1 MFERFANFVLRQRL
15 IWVISL
21 AVITVVMGYFA
32 QKAQLTYDN
41 PKFIPDDDADYIAYQ
56 NFKKVFGEDGSV
68 MVIGIETPKIHQYE
82 FFGDW
87 YNLTNDLKNNEGIE
101 RVLSLSNVPELLKQE
116 KPMVYEGD
124 TFYQEV
130 LALNPVF
137 QKAPESQ
144 LELDTLLRKVRN
156 MKFYEGLL
164 YTDSSDYTLIAIT
177 INKKLLD
184 SYKRIE
190 FVKTLQ
196 KKANAL
202 GKKHQLSIHYSGL
215 PFIRTEMS
223 NRIKEELKFF
233 TVLSLIIAGLILLF
247 FFRSFPTLVFSL
259 LVVIIGVIWSLGFVV
274 LFGYKITLFTGILP
288 PLIVVIGIANCI
300 YLLNKYHDEFRKHNN
315 KMKALQRVISKIG
328 MALLITNLTTAVGFG
343 VFVLT
348 GSKVLQEF
356 GYVSF
361 FSVMSV
367 YIISLVLIP
376 VIFSYLKSPSEKHTQ
391 HLENKYLNLIIDK
404 IAFTV
409 TTHRKWVYAGTIL
422 VVVFSVVGMLKVK
435 TIGYMVDDIPEKD
448 PLFKDLKFFEKNIKG
463 VMPFEI
469 VIDTKKD
476 GGVKDP
482 QVLSKIDAL
491 ERKLGKF
498 EEFSKP
504 VSIAQLIKFARQ
516 ANHDGDP
523 RFYRVPGNLELG
535 EIMNLLPNDN
545 GDKSTIRGMVDS
557 NYRKA
562 RVSVQMADVG
572 SVRIKEIKK
581 EVEQIADT
589 IFPKEQYT
597 VNITGTSVI
606 FLKGND
612 YLISNLMQSLLVAF
626 VLIAALMASIFSSA
640 RMIVISLIP
649 NLVPLFFTAGIMGYF
664 HVNLKPSTVLVFSV
678 AFGIAVDY
686 SIHFLSKYRMEMKK
700 TQSDI
705 KKSVNLAL
713 RETGTSMIYTAV
725 VLFFGFIIF
734 AFSNFG
740 GTIALGVFTSLTL
753 IVALVSNLMVLPSL
767 LLSYDKAIQKKK
779 NKQKPLIEYPDNE
792 A

>member
-1 MFERFANFVLRQRL
+1 
-15 IWVISL
+15 
-21 AVITVVMGYFA
+21 
-32 QKAQLTYDN
+32 
-41 PKFIPDDDADYIAYQ
+41 
-56 NFKKVFGEDGSV
+56 
-68 MVIGIETPKIHQYE
+68 
-82 FFGDW
+82 
-87 YNLTNDLKNNEGIE
+87 
-101 RVLSLSNVPELLKQE
+101 
-116 KPMVYEGD
+116 
-124 TFYQEV
+124 
-130 LALNPVF
+130 
-137 QKAPESQ
+137 
-144 LELDTLLRKVRN
+144 
-156 MKFYEGLL
+156 
-164 YTDSSDYTLIAIT
+164 
-177 INKKLLD
+177 
-184 SYKRIE
+184 
-190 FVKTLQ
+190 
-196 KKANAL
+196 
-202 GKKHQLSIHYSGL
+202 
-215 PFIRTEMS
+215 
-223 NRIKEELKFF
+223 
-233 TVLSLIIAGLILLF
+233 
-247 FFRSFPTLVFSL
+247 
-259 LVVIIGVIWSLGFVV
+259 
-274 LFGYKITLFTGILP
+274 
-288 PLIVVIGIANCI
+288 
-300 YLLNKYHDEFRKHNN
+300 
-315 KMKALQRVISKIG
+315 
-328 MALLITNLTTAVGFG
+328 
-343 VFVLT
+343 
-348 GSKVLQEF
+348 
-356 GYVSF
+356 
-361 FSVMSV
+361 
-367 YIISLVLIP
+367 
-376 VIFSYLKSPSEKHTQ
+376 
-391 HLENKYLNLIIDK
+391 
-404 IAFTV
+404 
-409 TTHRKWVYAGTIL
+409 
-422 VVVFSVVGMLKVK
+422 
-435 TIGYMVDDIPEKD
+435 MVDDIPEKD